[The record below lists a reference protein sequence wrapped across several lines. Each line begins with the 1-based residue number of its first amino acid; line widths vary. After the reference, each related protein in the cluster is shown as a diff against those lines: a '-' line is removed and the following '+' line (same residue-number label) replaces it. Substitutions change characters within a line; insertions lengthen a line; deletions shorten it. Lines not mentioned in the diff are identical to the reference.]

1 MAEFQEITTYTIEC
15 PNPICPDP
23 SDVRRAG
30 TDGDEQVYRCK
41 SCDKE
46 FTASGSA
53 KHKQFTAS
61 QIGMA
66 LDKYY
71 SGVSYQQIAE
81 FMGRHLDVPK
91 PSKRS
96 VHDWVKSYTIMAK
109 RFMDGEVGADGR
121 EESASG
127 KPIKAKTGDAWVADE
142 LFVKVGGHQMYLW
155 NVMDRKTR
163 YVLAAHLSAKRDRA
177 GAIKVMEKAL
187 AAAEGPP
194 KTITTD
200 GLVAYVEAI
209 ETVLPKST
217 KHIKGAGIRS
227 EVNNNLSERL
237 QGTLR
242 SRTKTQRGLESI
254 RTGQDYVDGY
264 VLDYNHFKDHEALGG
279 RTPAEAAGV
288 TKQVP
293 WGESWEGVARMG
305 GEVAEPKNVKT
316 EQVMK
321 KPGPKPVP
329 ESLRSAAE
337 QYVLAEQERK
347 QVEDAKAKRRARK
360 GPSVT
365 PAPRRHKR
373 QPIKGRGK
381 QAMRSKW

>member
-41 SCDKE
+41 ACDKE

-53 KHKQFTAS
+53 KHKQFTAA
-61 QIGMA
+61 QVGMA

-81 FMGRHLDVPK
+81 FMGRHLGVPK
-91 PSKRS
+91 PSKRT
-96 VHDWVKSYTIMAK
+96 VHDWVKSHTIMAK
-109 RFMDGEVGADGR
+109 RFMDGEVGPDGR
-121 EESASG
+121 KETATG
-127 KPIKAKTGDAWVADE
+127 KPIQAETGDDMVADE
-142 LFVKVGGHQMYLW
+142 LFVDVGGQQMYLW

-163 YVLAAHLSAKRDRA
+163 YVLAAHLSAHRNKEA
-177 GAIKVMEKAL
+177 AIKVMEKAL
-187 AAAEGPP
+187 AAAKKPP

-200 GLVAYVEAI
+200 GLEAYVEAI
-209 ETVLPKST
+209 ETVFPKST
-217 KHIKGAGIRS
+217 KHIVSKGIRS

-237 QGTLR
+237 QGTFR
-242 SRTKTQRGLESI
+242 SRTKTQRGLESL

-264 VLDYNHFKDHEALGG
+264 VIDYNFFKDHEALGG

-316 EQVMK
+316 ERVMK

-337 QYVLAEQERK
+337 EYVLAEQERK
-347 QVEDAKAKRRARK
+347 KTEDAKAKRRARR
-360 GPSVT
+360 GPSIT
-365 PAPRRHKR
+365 PSPRRYKQR
-373 QPIKGRGK
+373 PIKGRGK
-381 QAMRSKW
+381 KTMRTR